1 MACSNCNTS
10 NCGCSG
16 TYTVSQTCPPAC
28 SEVFNTACVVYTG
41 VDITCPDNTTGM
53 TSTVVSRNDY
63 LDTALTRI
71 INYFCGR
78 FNSLVIPTTV
88 VESND
93 PGIIVTEQIL
103 GSVTT
108 YLLSLDPAELPSA
121 SQVTAGDNVVVTGD
135 GSGGDPYV
143 VNSHE
148 SIVDVTPGTALSVS
162 TSSTGPYEN
171 TYTIDIDASLLPVT
185 ELNTSFAHISIV
197 PTPNSPNAGDTT
209 YTLEV
214 DEVTITSVDAKIDVV
229 NTAAG
234 GIAPFE
240 RTFTVDV
247 NETEM
252 GNYIMDT
259 ASGILAQGGIIADPA
274 SAITVGY
281 DALTHTI
288 TIGESIG
295 VPFQWKTISDG
306 ASDIVAAS
314 PNDKLRIVSGTGASV
329 ALATG
334 PGANEGTFTITNT
347 DLGSAQS
354 TYTDFVCTNT
364 SGGGTP
370 GTCAATSNG
379 QVLNLVGGD
388 GCDLSV
394 DALSN
399 TITIDNL
406 VNKVYASVVGDD
418 GPVLTADGIVDQL
431 DVLGGDG
438 INTVGTTGPGGNVLT
453 IENEALVYSTITGD
467 TGSSPASGL
476 NDSLAIVSSGAGCS
490 TTVTADTVTIENTG
504 VITVSAGSNIIV
516 DNADPQNPIVRTR
529 ANATVDDTTVTTQDI
544 AATAGNPGSVVSLTH
559 TIGVQYAQIRVIAN
573 TVLTGSFVAN
583 QDITSDFAIIMTG
596 VDAYTLESTTYTGNV
611 RVIVVGTV

>member
-28 SEVFNTACVVYTG
+28 SEVFNTACIVYTG
-41 VDITCPDNTTGM
+41 VDITCPDNTTGI

-63 LDTALTRI
+63 LDSALTKI
-71 INYFCGR
+71 IQYFCGR

-88 VESND
+88 VQSDD
-93 PGIIVTEQIL
+93 PGIVVVEQTL

-135 GSGGDPYV
+135 GSAGDPYV

-185 ELNTSFAHISIV
+185 ELQTSFGHISITEV
-197 PTPNSPNAGDTT
+197 PNTPNAGDTT

-214 DEVTITSVDAKIDVV
+214 DEVTITSIDTKIDVI

-252 GNYIMDT
+252 GNYVMDT
-259 ASGILAQGGIIADPA
+259 AAGILAQGGIIADPA

-281 DALTHTI
+281 DSISKTI

-306 ASDIVAAS
+306 TTDEVAAS
-314 PNDKLRIVSGTGASV
+314 PNDKIRIVADAITNGISSTL
-329 ALATG
+329 LAG
-334 PGANEGTFTITNT
+334 PGANEATFTIVNE
-347 DLGSAQS
+347 DRGSAQS

-370 GTCAATSNG
+370 GTCTATSNG
-379 QVLNLVGGD
+379 QSLNLVGGD
-388 GCDLSV
+388 GCDLSA
-394 DALSN
+394 DPISN

-406 VNKVYASVVGDD
+406 VDKVYASFVGDT

-431 DVLGGDG
+431 DVLGGSG

-453 IENEALVYSTITGD
+453 IEND
-467 TGSSPASGL
+467 
-476 NDSLAIVSSGAGCS
+476 
-490 TTVTADTVTIENTG
+490 G
-504 VITVSAGSNIIV
+504 VLTVSAGANIIV
-516 DNADPQNPIVRTR
+516 DNADPQNPIVRSR
-529 ANATVDDTTVTTQDI
+529 ANAIVDDATVTSQDVASTGTPI
-544 AATAGNPGSVVSLTH
+544 ALTH
-559 TIGVQYAQIRVIAN
+559 TVGVQYVQIRIIAN
-573 TVLTGSFVAN
+573 TVLTGTINGIAIVPD
-583 QDITSDFAIIMTG
+583 QDITSDFAIVMGT
-596 VDAYTLESTTYTGNV
+596 VADEYTISSTTYTGNV
-611 RVIVVGTV
+611 RVIVVGTI

>member
-16 TYTVSQTCPPAC
+16 NYTVSQTCPPAC
-28 SEVFNTACVVYTG
+28 SEVFNTACIVYTG
-41 VDITCPDNTTGM
+41 VDITCPDNTTGI

-63 LDTALTRI
+63 LDTALTKI

-88 VESND
+88 VQSDD
-93 PGIIVTEQIL
+93 PGIVVVEQIL

-121 SQVTAGDNVVVTGD
+121 SQVTGGVNVTVTGD
-135 GSGGDPYV
+135 GTPTTDPYV
-143 VNSHE
+143 VNAQG
-148 SIVDVTPGTALSVS
+148 SIVAVAPGTALSVVADAD
-162 TSSTGPYEN
+162 TPGPYET
-171 TYTIDIDASLLPVT
+171 TYTIDIDNSLLPVT
-185 ELNTSFAHISIV
+185 ELETDYGHIFITAI
-197 PTPNSPNAGDTT
+197 PNTPNTGDTT
-209 YTLEV
+209 YNLEV
-214 DEVTITSVDAKIDVV
+214 SEVTITSIDAKLDVV

-234 GIAPFE
+234 NVAPFE

-259 ASGILAQGGIIADPA
+259 AAGILAQGGIIADPA

-281 DALTHTI
+281 DQLTHTI

-295 VPFQWKTISDG
+295 VPYQWKTISDG
-306 ASDIVAAS
+306 VLDIVAAS
-314 PNDKLRIVSGTGASV
+314 PNDKIRIVSGTGATV
-329 ALATG
+329 ALASG

-354 TYTDFVCTNT
+354 TYTDFVCSNT

-379 QVLNLVGGD
+379 QALNLVGGN

-406 VNKVYASVVGDD
+406 VDKVYASVVGDT

-431 DVLGGDG
+431 DVLGGTG

-453 IENEALVYSTITGD
+453 IEND
-467 TGSSPASGL
+467 
-476 NDSLAIVSSGAGCS
+476 
-490 TTVTADTVTIENTG
+490 G
-504 VITVSAGSNIIV
+504 VLTVSAGSNIIV
-516 DNADPQNPIVRTR
+516 DNADPQNPIVSTR
-529 ANATVDDTTVTTQDI
+529 ANAIVDDTTVTGQDI
-544 AATAGNPGSVVSLTH
+544 DFASATPTALTH
-559 TIGVQYAQIRVIAN
+559 TVGTQYVQIRVIAN
-573 TVLTGSFVAN
+573 TVTAGTINGITIVAD
-583 QDITSDFAIIMTG
+583 QDITSDFAIVMG
-596 VDAYTLESTTYTGNV
+596 SSNNYTLKATTFNGNV
-611 RVIVVGTV
+611 RVIVIGTI

>member
-28 SEVFNTACVVYTG
+28 SEVFNTACIVYTG
-41 VDITCPDNTTGM
+41 VDITCPDNTTGI

-63 LDTALTRI
+63 LDSALTKI
-71 INYFCGR
+71 IQYFCGR

-88 VESND
+88 VQSND
-93 PGIIVTEQIL
+93 PGIIVAEQIL

-135 GSGGDPYV
+135 GSAGDPYV

-185 ELNTSFAHISIV
+185 ELQTSFGHISITEV
-197 PTPNSPNAGDTT
+197 PNTPNAGDTT

-214 DEVTITSVDAKIDVV
+214 DEVTITSIDTKIDVI

-252 GNYIMDT
+252 GNYVMDT
-259 ASGILAQGGIIADPA
+259 AAGILAQGGIIADPA

-281 DALTHTI
+281 DSISKTI

-306 ASDIVAAS
+306 TTDEVAAS
-314 PNDKLRIVSGTGASV
+314 PNDKIRIVADAITNGISSTL
-329 ALATG
+329 LAG
-334 PGANEGTFTITNT
+334 PGANEATFTIVNE
-347 DLGSAQS
+347 DRGSAQS

-370 GTCAATSNG
+370 GTCTATSNG
-379 QVLNLVGGD
+379 QSLNLVGGD
-388 GCDLSV
+388 GCDLSA
-394 DALSN
+394 DPISN

-406 VNKVYASVVGDD
+406 VDKVYASFVGDT

-431 DVLGGDG
+431 DVLGGSG

-453 IENEALVYSTITGD
+453 IEND
-467 TGSSPASGL
+467 
-476 NDSLAIVSSGAGCS
+476 
-490 TTVTADTVTIENTG
+490 G
-504 VITVSAGSNIIV
+504 VLTVSAGANIIV
-516 DNADPQNPIVRTR
+516 DNADPQNPIVRSR
-529 ANATVDDTTVTTQDI
+529 ANAIVDDATVTSQDVASTGTPI
-544 AATAGNPGSVVSLTH
+544 ALTH
-559 TIGVQYAQIRVIAN
+559 TVGVQYVQIRIIAN
-573 TVLTGSFVAN
+573 TVLTGTINGIAIVPD
-583 QDITSDFAIIMTG
+583 QDITSDFAIVMGT
-596 VDAYTLESTTYTGNV
+596 VADEYTISSTTYTGNV
-611 RVIVVGTV
+611 RVIVVGTI